1 MTANQLYLEAE
12 TYSNKFLELCDPIK
26 QFLDLDNVA
35 YYEVN
40 SDGSAT
46 SIHSSYKWMEEYIA
60 GEHYLEDPHM
70 VHPSNMHKGFC
81 IILVNNKY
89 NYQKYNDLL
98 LYDNK
103 NKALFGYGFTYILK
117 NKLGFTAFC
126 FTTNKSNYIINRVIN
141 EIKTIK
147 LFVQKLDNKVK
158 ELLKNQPQL
167 KINLSKL
174 KGERFFNQKGIIFSD

>member
-1 MTANQLYLEAE
+1 M
-12 TYSNKFLELCDPIK
+12 
-26 QFLDLDNVA
+26 
-35 YYEVN
+35 
-40 SDGSAT
+40 
-46 SIHSSYKWMEEYIA
+46 
-60 GEHYLEDPHM
+60 
-70 VHPSNMHKGFC
+70 
-81 IILVNNKY
+81 
-89 NYQKYNDLL
+89 

-147 LFVQKLDNKVK
+147 LFVQRLDNKVK
-158 ELLKNQPQL
+158 ALLKNQPQL
-167 KINLSKL
+167 KLNLSTL